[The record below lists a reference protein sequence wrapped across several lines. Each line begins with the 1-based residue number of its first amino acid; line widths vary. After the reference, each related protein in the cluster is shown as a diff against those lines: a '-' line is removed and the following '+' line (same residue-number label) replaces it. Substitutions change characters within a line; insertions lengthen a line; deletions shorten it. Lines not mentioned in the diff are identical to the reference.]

1 MATQLIKRV
10 FTWALADISHFFFIE
25 QNYIEIIYWQYY
37 LAILYWQYYPA
48 IWSVISNTLP
58 VWKKECQYTASS
70 RDELENTPLR
80 QFAPLNHRDCPRA
93 SGCKLPQGV
102 YIPTHPSSRQNFV
115 TLGVDYEGHN
125 WKHDL
130 ARSCFMSYPGIWKFS
145 RGGENWKFWF
155 FLRFWTF

>member
-37 LAILYWQYYPA
+37 PAILYWQYYPA

-58 VWKKECQYTASS
+58 VWKKECQFTASS

-93 SGCKLPQGV
+93 SGCKLPQGA
-102 YIPTHPSSRQNFV
+102 YFPIHPSSRQCIITILVHHNFIQPCKKY
-115 TLGVDYEGHN
+115 TKECLN
-125 WKHDL
+125 SWQNSLDL
-130 ARSCFMSYPGIWKFS
+130 IGKNEQHFAFS
-145 RGGENWKFWF
+145 M
-155 FLRFWTF
+155 L